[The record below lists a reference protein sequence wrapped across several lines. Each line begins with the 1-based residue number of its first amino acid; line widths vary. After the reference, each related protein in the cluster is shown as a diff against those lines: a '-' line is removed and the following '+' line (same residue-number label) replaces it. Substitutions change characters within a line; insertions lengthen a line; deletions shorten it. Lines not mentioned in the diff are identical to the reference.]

1 MDQDIC
7 YLSAR
12 EALSRFRDRSL
23 SPVELMEAVARRI
36 EAVNPA
42 VNAFTHTYLDEA
54 MSQARAAEQRYM
66 GQGGKP
72 RALEGLPVCIK
83 DETTIRGQNT
93 TSGSLIFKDKVDDRT
108 SFSVDRILRAGG
120 IVHARSTAP
129 EFCIAAVTHSKLWG
143 VTRNPWH
150 TDYTPGGSSGGSAAA
165 LAAGMSTL
173 ANGSDIGGSIRIPAS
188 CCGVVG
194 YKPPYGRVPE
204 DPPFNFDYYCHE
216 GPLARTVMDTALLA
230 NVMSG
235 PHPKDITTLRQ
246 RLRIPDEL
254 PDARGLRVAWSM
266 DLGYCA
272 VDEDVRRNTLA
283 ALDAF
288 RELGAS
294 VEEVEVGWNEDVLT
308 AWMNHCGHLF
318 GAMIAEHLSRHRDLM
333 TGYARSFAEFGRTTS
348 AADFVAAITEANRM
362 YERFGPLLE
371 RHDVFICPTTALPA
385 VAAGHEP
392 SRDTVCIAGRKVEP
406 VLGWCMTYPFNI
418 LARCPVISVP
428 SGHSRDGVPTGI
440 QIVARTY
447 DDLRV
452 FRAAAAF
459 ERARPWL
466 QDAAHRP
473 SLAAAG

>member
-1 MDQDIC
+1 MQELC

-12 EALSRFRDRSL
+12 DALARFRDRSL
-23 SPVELMEAVARRI
+23 SPVELMEAIARRI
-36 EAVNPA
+36 EAVNPR
-42 VNAFTHTYLDEA
+42 VNAFTYTMLDEA
-54 MSQARAAEQRYM
+54 MSEARAAERRYM
-66 GQGGKP
+66 GQGGRP

-83 DETTIRGQNT
+83 DETTIKGQRT
-93 TSGSLIFKDKVDDRT
+93 TSGSLIYKDNVDTRT
-108 SFSVDRILRAGG
+108 SFSVERILRAGG

-143 VTRNPWH
+143 VTRNPWNLR
-150 TDYTPGGSSGGSAAA
+150 YTPGGSSGGSGAA
-165 LAAGMSTL
+165 LAAGMTTL

-216 GPLARTVMDTALLA
+216 GPMARSVADTALLE

-246 RLRIPDEL
+246 RVTLPDEFA
-254 PDARGLRVAWSM
+254 DVRGLKVAWSM
-266 DLGYCA
+266 DLGYFA
-272 VDEDVRRNTLA
+272 VDPDVRANTLA

-288 RELGAS
+288 RDMGAT
-294 VEEVEVGWNEDVLT
+294 VTEVDIGWSDDVMT
-308 AWMNHCGHLF
+308 AWRNHCGHLM
-318 GAMIAEHLSRHRDLM
+318 GAMIAQYLPAHRDLM
-333 TGYARSFAEFGRTTS
+333 TGYARSFAEFARTTT
-348 AADFVAAITEANRM
+348 AADFLAAIDQANRM
-362 YERFGPLLE
+362 YEDFGPLMQ
-371 RHDVFICPTTALPA
+371 RHDVFVCPTTALPA
-385 VAAGHEP
+385 APAEHEP
-392 SRDTVCIAGRKVEP
+392 SRDTLVIDGREVDP

-428 SGHSRDGVPTGI
+428 SGVSRDGVPTGL

-459 ERARPWL
+459 ERARPWMY
-466 QDAAHRP
+466 DAVQRP
-473 SLAAAG
+473 AQG